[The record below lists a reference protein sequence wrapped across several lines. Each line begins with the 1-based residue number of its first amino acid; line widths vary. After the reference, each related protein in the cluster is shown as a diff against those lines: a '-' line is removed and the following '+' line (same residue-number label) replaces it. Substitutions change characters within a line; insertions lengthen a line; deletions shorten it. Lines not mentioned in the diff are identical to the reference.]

1 MGNGEWLKKGKRRA
15 ALAAACGFFCA
26 AACGAVLYLSVSAYR
41 GYKEELI
48 LMEEEQLL
56 TMARTVGHSLVN
68 DIGQELKGMDLYFSS
83 MELNGREMGPGDIQR
98 AAAYYLK
105 QNRQMYDGA
114 VCYDGEGREVF
125 RLGACGADHAMVQK
139 RREAYI
145 CGKRLCEGGWY
156 ELFIS
161 RKVAAG
167 EQEDYTVV
175 YAMNLDQ
182 LYSRIVKP
190 VKIGEGGYSIVKDSD
205 LTILM
210 HHAGGQV
217 GMDAIEGRRA
227 AYPWLDLDSLEQWIM
242 LQETQD
248 EAYSLIDSYTWG
260 SREPKPVR
268 RLVAYTTICFQDERW
283 IVNST
288 LPFEELEG
296 PLSRMIGRLAGM
308 SGVFLII
315 LAAIVSAMTRGLVRL
330 EGQKKELSYLR
341 EINRGME
348 LLRHKEEEIRHY
360 QRVQSLG
367 QMSSHIAHEFNNYL
381 TPVIV
386 YGELL
391 ERDEGLSKE
400 QRQMAGELLRSA
412 EQAAQLSRRLLD
424 FSRQDLGGA
433 LSVLDLSGEVRRA
446 LGVIRQLCPKD
457 IALREEVDEREAW
470 ARGREGMMQHI
481 LMNLCNNAFNAME
494 DKGGTLTVR
503 FGACQEGGRLRLEVE
518 DTGCGISPE
527 SAEKIFE
534 PFYTTKRS
542 GKGTGLGL
550 SVVRNIVEGLGGSIE
565 LESRMGEGTVF
576 RLYFPPAEPG
586 EEAAGAAV
594 RRIVVVDDDP
604 QVLRALKDM
613 LSGWDY
619 EVECCS
625 HPAAVLSRIKRQK
638 DYCGLV
644 LTDYS
649 MPAMDGLE
657 LAGVIRRLNPK
668 IRIILMSGA
677 GDGRFEWYL
686 KNRVVDGFVLKTEL
700 YERLEKLLGRTRAED
715 GGPKPED

>member
-1 MGNGEWLKKGKRRA
+1 MGKGDWLGVGKRKA
-15 ALAAACGFFCA
+15 VLAAACGIFCA

-48 LMEEEQLL
+48 LMEQEQLL

-68 DIGQELKGMDLYFSS
+68 DIEQELKSMDMYFSF
-83 MELNGREMGPGDIQR
+83 MELRGGEMGSGDIQR
-98 AAAYYLK
+98 AAAYYLQ
-105 QNRQMYDGA
+105 QNGEMYDGA

-125 RLGACGADHAMVQK
+125 KLGECGADPSVIPK
-139 RREAYI
+139 KREAYI
-145 CGKRLCEGGWY
+145 CGKRLCERGWY

-161 RKVAAG
+161 RKAA
-167 EQEDYTVV
+167 DHTVV
-175 YAMNLDQ
+175 YAMNMDQ

-227 AYPWLDLDSLEQWIM
+227 AYPGLNLDSLEQWVK

-248 EAYSLIDSYTWG
+248 EAYSLIDSYTWD
-260 SREPKPVR
+260 SREPKPVQ
-268 RLVAYTTICFQDERW
+268 RLVAYTTIRFQDEQW

-308 SGVFLII
+308 SGVFLVI
-315 LAAIVSAMTRGLVRL
+315 LAAAVSAMTWGLARF

-341 EINRGME
+341 ELNRGME
-348 LLRHKEEEIRHY
+348 LLRHKEEEVRHY

-381 TPVIV
+381 TPVMV

-391 ERDEGLSKE
+391 EQDEGLSEE
-400 QRQMAGELLRSA
+400 QRKMAGELLKSA
-412 EQAAQLSRRLLD
+412 EQAARLSRRLLD

-433 LSVLDLSGEVRRA
+433 LAVLDLSGEVRRA

-457 IALREEVDEREAW
+457 VALKEEIGEGAAW

-503 FGACQEGGRLRLEVE
+503 FGPCKEGGRLKLEVE

-527 SAEKIFE
+527 AAGKIFE

-550 SVVRNIVEGLGGSIE
+550 SVVRNIMEGLGGSIE
-565 LESRMGEGTVF
+565 LDSRPGEGTVF
-576 RLYFPPAEPG
+576 RLYFPAAEQG
-586 EEAAGAAV
+586 EETARADV
-594 RRIVVVDDDP
+594 RRVVVVDDDP
-604 QVLRALKDM
+604 QVLKALKHM

-625 HPAAVLSRIKRQK
+625 HPAAALSRIKRKK
-638 DYCGLV
+638 DCCGLV
-644 LTDYS
+644 ITDYS

-677 GDGRFEWYL
+677 GDERFEWYL

-700 YERLEKLLGRTRAED
+700 YERLEKLLGGTRVGMVRA
-715 GGPKPED
+715 KPGE

>member
-1 MGNGEWLKKGKRRA
+1 MGKGDWLKKGKRKAVLGA
-15 ALAAACGFFCA
+15 AGGIFCA
-26 AACGAVLYLSVSAYR
+26 AACGAVLYLSVSAYQ
-41 GYKEELI
+41 GYKQELI

-68 DIGQELKGMDLYFSS
+68 AIEQELKGMDLYFSS
-83 MELNGREMGPGDIQR
+83 LELRGGADGETALKR
-98 AAAYYLK
+98 AAGYYLR
-105 QNRQMYDGA
+105 QNGEMYDGA
-114 VCYDGEGREVF
+114 VCYDGAGREVF
-125 RLGACGADHAMVQK
+125 RLGECGAQAGVIPE
-139 RREAYI
+139 RRDAYI

-161 RKVAAG
+161 RKIEAG
-167 EQEDYTVV
+167 ELGECTVI

-190 VKIGEGGYSIVKDSD
+190 VKIGEGGYSVVKDSD

-217 GMDAIEGRRA
+217 GLEAVEDRREV
-227 AYPWLDLDSLEQWIM
+227 YPGLNLDSLEQWVE

-248 EAYSLIDSYTWG
+248 EAYSLIDSYTWETQ
-260 SREPKPVR
+260 EPKPVQ
-268 RLVAYTTICFQDERW
+268 RLIAYTTIRFQDERW

-288 LPFEELEG
+288 LPYEELEG

-308 SGVFLII
+308 SGVFLVI
-315 LAAIVSAMTRGLVRL
+315 LAVIVSAMTRGLMRL

-348 LLRHKEEEIRHY
+348 LLRHKEEEVRHY

-381 TPVIV
+381 TPVMV

-391 ERDEGLSKE
+391 EGEAGLSE
-400 QRQMAGELLRSA
+400 ECRQMVGELLKSA
-412 EQAAQLSRRLLD
+412 GQAAQLSRRLLD
-424 FSRQDLGGA
+424 FSRQDAGGV
-433 LSVLDLSGEVRRA
+433 LEVLDLAGEVRRA

-457 IALREEVDEREAW
+457 IDFREEISQGPAW

-481 LMNLCNNAFNAME
+481 LMNLCNNAFHAME

-503 FGACQEGGRLRLEVE
+503 FGACREEGRLKLEVE
-518 DTGCGISPE
+518 DTGCGIRPE
-527 SAEKIFE
+527 AAEKIFE

-550 SVVRNIVEGLGGSIE
+550 SVVRNIMEGLGGSIE
-565 LESRMGEGTVF
+565 LESRPGEGTIF
-576 RLYFPPAEPG
+576 RLYFPESEAG
-586 EEAAGAAV
+586 ERDEKAVV
-594 RRIVVVDDDP
+594 RRIVVVDDDA
-604 QVLRALKDM
+604 QVLKALKNM

-619 EVECCS
+619 QVECCS
-625 HPAAVLSRIKRQK
+625 HPAAVLSRLQRQR

-644 LTDYS
+644 ITDYS

-677 GDGRFEWYL
+677 EDGRFEWYL

-700 YERLEKLLGRTRAED
+700 YERLARLLGKARADRSPKQED
-715 GGPKPED
+715 